1 MHSVAPTP
9 TLPVSKAGQPRL
21 ANTDLDSLAEESFR
35 LMVESVMDCAIIMLD
50 REGRVASWNAGA
62 KRIKG
67 YEGQEIIGR
76 HKSCFYTQEDIDL
89 HKPERMLAEALI
101 VGRCEDNGWRVRKDG
116 SRFWAN
122 VVVAAIRDS
131 TGNLRGYATVAR
143 DMTERRRVEAELNEA
158 KAAAEAANQAKSE
171 FLSNMSHE
179 LRTPLNAILGFA
191 QLMKSD
197 VPAPTPTQKASID
210 QILQAGWFLLELIN
224 EVLDLSLIDSGKVS
238 LSPEPVSLGEVLAD
252 CQAMMEPLAQK
263 RGIAMTFPTFGA
275 PCFVLVDRTRLRQ
288 VLVNLLSNAI
298 KYNRPSGSIIVKCA
312 ARPPGRVRLSVIDT
326 GMGLAPEMLAQLF
339 QPFNRLGQ
347 EAGLEQGTGIGPVV
361 TKRLVEIM
369 NGTIGV
375 ESKFG
380 AGTEFW
386 IELIGA
392 EPPQLDSA
400 KIESATHCQIRAE
413 HSAPLRT
420 VLYVEDNPA
429 NVTLVEMIIARRP
442 DLRLLTAGS
451 GDLGVELA
459 RAHLPDAILMDINLP
474 GISGV
479 KALSVLRRDSATAQI
494 PVIAVTAN
502 AGQRDIEKGLE
513 AGFLRYLTKPIK
525 VNELM
530 ITLDLALA
538 RAADSAPPP
547 PWAA

>member
-1 MHSVAPTP
+1 MQSVAPTP
-9 TLPVSKAGQPRL
+9 TLPASKAGQPRL

-62 KRIKG
+62 RRIKG
-67 YEGQEIIGR
+67 YEGQEIIGQ

-122 VVVAAIRDS
+122 VVVTAIRDS

-252 CQAMMEPLAQK
+252 CQAMMKPLAQK

-275 PCFVLVDRTRLRQ
+275 PCFALVDRTRLRQ

-347 EAGLEQGTGIGPVV
+347 EAGLEQGTGIGLVV

-400 KIESATHCQIRAE
+400 KIESATHFQIRAE

-479 KALSVLRRDSATAQI
+479 KALSVLRKDSATAQI

-513 AGFLRYLTKPIK
+513 AGFFRYLTKPIK

>member
-1 MHSVAPTP
+1 MHSLAPTP
-9 TLPVSKAGQPRL
+9 TLPASNAGPARL
-21 ANTDLDSLAEESFR
+21 ANPNLGSLAEESYR

-62 KRIKG
+62 RRIKG
-67 YEGQEIIGR
+67 YEGHEIIGR

-89 HKPERMLAEALI
+89 HKPEHMLAEALI

-122 VVVAAIRDS
+122 VVVTAIRDS

-197 VPAPTPTQKASID
+197 VPAPTSTQKTSID

-263 RGIAMTFPTFGA
+263 RGIAMRFPTFGA
-275 PCFVLVDRTRLRQ
+275 PCFALVDRTRLRQ

-298 KYNRPSGSIIVKCA
+298 KYNRPSGSIVVKCA

-347 EAGLEQGTGIGPVV
+347 EAGLEQGTGIGLVV

-386 IELIGA
+386 IELIGT

-400 KIESATHCQIRAE
+400 KIESATHFQIRAE
-413 HSAPLRT
+413 HPAPLRT

-479 KALSVLRRDSATAQI
+479 KALSVLRKDSATAQI

-502 AGQRDIEKGLE
+502 AGQRDIEKGRE
-513 AGFLRYLTKPIK
+513 AGFFRYITKPIK
-525 VNELM
+525 IHELM

-538 RAADSAPPP
+538 RAADGAPPP
-547 PWAA
+547 PRAA